1 MALGG
6 TSYLGIKLVVDTK
19 QAKALQAD
27 MAKTYAIINAGAA
40 AAQTA
45 LTLVGSAF
53 IAMGAGAFV
62 ALGAAQQ
69 FQHEMTTLRAL
80 SGVSVQEMNALAKSI
95 NEVSVA
101 FGVSGDEIAAGA
113 VTLSK
118 AGLSVDE
125 INQSIESMTM
135 LSRANGIAFD
145 QAAEI
150 TVFAVETFGKAF
162 SDAGEMMDAMQV
174 AAQESILNIED
185 LQKGFAYAG
194 STAMMTG
201 VSFEQLLAL
210 MATLSNRALE
220 AGISSRSLNKMFID
234 MLEHTDELNQF
245 MSSMGMTFEIIKDG
259 KLDID
264 SLIAAFSDQALTLDI
279 LMQANDIFTVRALRA
294 FGLLI
299 GASDDYANMLT
310 QVTNSSG
317 ALAGVAETMMD
328 SFVIKFGKLKQE
340 FVALLRTEEVIE
352 VLTQMVDRLVDM
364 LQEIKPDVIAL
375 ITTSLNDFVRALS
388 EEQLLGVLTT
398 VIDLIGF
405 FYKALIALNDVLQVG
420 DGVVVKIALSIVVL
434 NMVAGTMIRTTL
446 ALTTANAGM
455 VSSMALLNTV
465 MKAGI
470 LGVLLLTQAEDPWIK
485 FLGLV
490 TIAYAALTAATW
502 ANTAANIANHQS
514 RVVMATTQVGTA
526 MVPGML
532 GGGQTK
538 LTQLGKYSKPI
549 MSKAVPVGTTAPV
562 TGWRA
567 MMGMRGL
574 MVGGGLVGL
583 GALLLGAAV
592 SDTGTFYNNMRSARS
607 IYDTGG
613 LAPRH
618 QMAFIEP
625 GEQIVSKTQG
635 MVGMGQGITVNVGD
649 VYAQDGTDFAEKLAE
664 ALPRALRRTS
674 YGGGF

>member
-1 MALGG
+1 
-6 TSYLGIKLVVDTK
+6 
-19 QAKALQAD
+19 
-27 MAKTYAIINAGAA
+27 
-40 AAQTA
+40 
-45 LTLVGSAF
+45 
-53 IAMGAGAFV
+53 
-62 ALGAAQQ
+62 
-69 FQHEMTTLRAL
+69 
-80 SGVSVQEMNALAKSI
+80 
-95 NEVSVA
+95 
-101 FGVSGDEIAAGA
+101 
-113 VTLSK
+113 
-118 AGLSVDE
+118 
-125 INQSIESMTM
+125 
-135 LSRANGIAFD
+135 
-145 QAAEI
+145 
-150 TVFAVETFGKAF
+150 
-162 SDAGEMMDAMQV
+162 
-174 AAQESILNIED
+174 
-185 LQKGFAYAG
+185 
-194 STAMMTG
+194 
-201 VSFEQLLAL
+201 
-210 MATLSNRALE
+210 
-220 AGISSRSLNKMFID
+220 
-234 MLEHTDELNQF
+234 
-245 MSSMGMTFEIIKDG
+245 MGMTFEIIKDG

-405 FYKALIALNDVLQVG
+405 FYKALIALNDVLQMG
-420 DGVVVKIALSIVVL
+420 DGVVVKLALSIVVL

-514 RVVMATTQVGTA
+514 RVAVMGTA
-526 MVPGML
+526 IV
-532 GGGQTK
+532 GQA
-538 LTQLGKYSKPI
+538 
-549 MSKAVPVGTTAPV
+549 AVPAVIGRGQQTFGNKIMPVMGSRAVGSAKNLAPV